1 MKKVILF
8 SIIAIV
14 LLSSI
19 TLAMTDVRA
28 SNIKSN
34 RVIART
40 NSLADR
46 MLFRMQ
52 GCKIIHELEDATAM
66 NCPEAIASR
75 FEQDEVLYIMDLQAD
90 QQIGADKVWA
100 LGYDGSGV
108 TVAVLDTGVDYDHQE
123 LSDSIVGGISFV
135 SYTSSYS
142 DDHGHGTHVS
152 GIITANGVVASAEGV
167 APGAKVW
174 MAKVCDSGGSC
185 YTSDIAAA
193 IDYVVDGPDGAPNT
207 GDEPAKIMSI
217 SLGGGG
223 TSRSNCDNDYL
234 ASKVNWAVSKGV
246 TVVAAAGNTGR
257 VVSSPGCASGAIAV
271 GAVDKGDVRPS
282 WSGSGSALDI
292 VAPGVSIY
300 SSLPGG
306 AYASWSG
313 TSMATPHVSATV
325 ALMRQVNPSLT
336 DSQIKSILYSTA
348 KDLGSAGWDR
358 YYGWGRVD
366 AYNAYLAVKPIEP
379 ECTIDSECDDGLYCN
394 GAETCISGV
403 CQSGAS
409 VGCSYLDNQC
419 NVGICDE
426 ASDSCVAQPRPDGTS
441 CNDGLFCNVGETCQ
455 AGACGGGEA
464 YTCGVNDTC
473 TIASCDESSD
483 SCSSSPVADGTTC
496 DDNLFCTVYDACTSG
511 ICGGE
516 QINCNDG
523 VGCTVDSCNEGTGSC
538 DNTPDNSIC
547 DDEIY
552 CNGVETCHAT
562 SDCQAGIPVNCNDN
576 NFCTADSCVEGLK
589 TCENVWEACGSTDGC
604 CGPDCNS
611 INDPD
616 CATAVKCWSGDYQY
630 LYRNSNQMKKF
641 CKCAMG
647 IYGYNSYSYSW
658 GRETVYYYLD
668 SGNNEEWDT
677 NSRSSYLPVN
687 KVVCAD
693 GEPYSTGEDYYYG

>member
-1 MKKVILF
+1 
-8 SIIAIV
+8 
-14 LLSSI
+14 
-19 TLAMTDVRA
+19 
-28 SNIKSN
+28 
-34 RVIART
+34 
-40 NSLADR
+40 
-46 MLFRMQ
+46 MQ

-100 LGYDGSGV
+100 LGYDGTGV
-108 TVAVLDTGVDYDHQE
+108 TVAVLDTGVDYSHVE
-123 LSDSIVGGISFV
+123 LADSIAGGMSFV
-135 SYTSSYS
+135 SYTTSYS

-152 GIITANGVVASAEGV
+152 GIITANGVVTGAKGV
-167 APGAKVW
+167 APGARVW

-193 IDYVVDGPDGAPNT
+193 IDYVVNGPDGDPST
-207 GDEPAKIMSI
+207 EDGLAKIMSI

-223 TSRSNCDNDYL
+223 TFRANCDNDYL

-246 TVVAAAGNTGR
+246 TVVAAAGNTGGK
-257 VVSSPGCASGAIAV
+257 VSSPGCASGAIAV

-306 AYASWSG
+306 TYASWSG

-325 ALMRQVNPSLT
+325 ALMRQVNPSLMDT
-336 DSQIKSILYSTA
+336 QIKSMLYSTA

-394 GAETCISGV
+394 GAEVCVSGV
-403 CQSGAS
+403 CQSGTAI
-409 VGCSYLDNQC
+409 VCSYLDDQC
-419 NVGICDE
+419 NVGVCDE
-426 ASDSCVAQPRPDGTS
+426 GSDSCVAQPVSDGTS
-441 CNDGLFCNVGETCQ
+441 CDDGLFCNVGETCQ
-455 AGACGGGEA
+455 SGVCTGGKA
-464 YTCGVNDTC
+464 YNCGVNDSC
-473 TIASCDESSD
+473 SIASCDESSD
-483 SCSSSPVADGTTC
+483 SCSSSPVADGTIC
-496 DDNLFCTVYDACTSG
+496 DDNLFCTINDVCTVG
-511 ICGGE
+511 VCGGE
-516 QINCNDG
+516 QRNCDD
-523 VGCTVDSCNEGTGSC
+523 VIGCTADSCNEGTGSC

-547 DDEIY
+547 D
-552 CNGVETCHAT
+552 NGLFCDGTETCSALT
-562 SDCQAGIPVNCNDN
+562 GCQLGNPITCNDN
-576 NFCTADSCVEGLK
+576 NECTIDNCVEGSG
-589 TCENVWEACGSTDGC
+589 TCENIWPACGLADEC
-604 CGPDCNS
+604 CGPSC
-611 INDPD
+611 INDSD
-616 CATAVKCWSGDYQY
+616 CATAVKCWSGDYQF

-647 IYGYNSYSYSW
+647 TYGYNSYSYSW
-658 GRETVYYYLD
+658 GRKTVYYYLD
-668 SGNNEEWDT
+668 SENNENWVVS
-677 NSRSSYLPVN
+677 SRSSYLPVN

-693 GEPYSTGEDYYYG
+693 NVTYPTDEDYYYG